1 VTQPKEYACLS
12 LKMVYFTRLLWPVG
26 FNVVEPRPSHCDW
39 LQLRRWCFVCVA
51 QVTIHLSSTSTCLST
66 FSTASCLLPTVCSAT
81 SDNIITSTMRLPLLT
96 DAVRALSFSPGP
108 QKVFSG
114 SHRDDVTTL
123 RLAERPEL
131 PGGTPMSLC
140 SESSPTDLFNVSS
153 VQLSKQPLYM
163 YVPCPAYS

>member
-1 VTQPKEYACLS
+1 MC
-12 LKMVYFTRLLWPVG
+12 
-26 FNVVEPRPSHCDW
+26 C
-39 LQLRRWCFVCVA
+39 
-51 QVTIHLSSTSTCLST
+51 
-66 FSTASCLLPTVCSAT
+66 AT

-108 QKVFSG
+108 QKIFGG
-114 SHRDDVTTL
+114 SHREDVTTL

-140 SESSPTDLFNVSS
+140 NESSPTDLFNVSS